1 MIWKRMALQRPKLI
15 VSSIYTFSTVLFF
28 INSCELLLLYILLSL
43 DALIFCFFFFGR
55 HKIAFYSYS
64 LTLVAALYYFIKYQ
78 LANAFKTNSFF

>member
-15 VSSIYTFSTVLFF
+15 VSSIYTFSTGLFF
-28 INSCELLLLYILLSL
+28 INSCELLLLYISLSL
-43 DALIFCFFFFGR
+43 DALIFFFFFGR

-64 LTLVAALYYFIKYQ
+64 LTLFAALYYFIKYQ